1 MKGRA
6 LPLWVLSAILAT
18 ALYLVLTRSG
28 APPPPGNSSAS
39 GKISANA
46 PPPERPSTA
55 RARRVASLSPAIT
68 DTIVALGAQ
77 SSLVLVSD
85 YCRIEQLP
93 RGGTI
98 ISPRFERL
106 ASVQPDLILA
116 THVAGSPDRDLS
128 RIAPLLSLSWL
139 TLDEVARSIRRVG
152 DVLEKKQEA
161 EALARRMEGELAPRD
176 APDAPRVLLLLGP
189 LGEERIG
196 YYYVRNESLHGRL
209 LTASGY
215 RNAMGT
221 KVHPGQ
227 PHLSVEQLLGVDPD
241 VILVLQEV
249 EGDGSMPLA
258 PLTPLSAV
266 RQGRTGTLSKPGILS
281 MGPDLLENR
290 SVVEEKLDRMLQE
303 HPL

>member
-1 MKGRA
+1 VKGRA
-6 LPLWVLSAILAT
+6 LPFWVLSAFLAT
-18 ALYLVLTRSG
+18 ALYLVLTRAG
-28 APPPPGNSSAS
+28 APSSSAS
-39 GKISANA
+39 SGKITSNA
-46 PPPERPSTA
+46 PPEQGPSAA

-68 DTIVALGAQ
+68 DTIVALGGQ
-77 SSLVLVSD
+77 GSLVLVSD
-85 YCRIEQLP
+85 YCRSAHLP

-128 RIAPLLSLSWL
+128 RIAPLLSVPWL
-139 TLDEVARSIRRVG
+139 TLDEVAGSIRRVG

-161 EALARRMEGELAPRD
+161 EALARRMESELAPRD
-176 APDAPRVLLLLGP
+176 APGAPRVLLLLGP

-221 KVHPGQ
+221 EVHPGQ
-227 PHLSVEQLLGVDPD
+227 PHLSVEQLLGVNPD

-249 EGDGSMPLA
+249 DSHGPLPLA
-258 PLTPLSAV
+258 ALTPLAAV
-266 RQGRTGTLSKPGILS
+266 RQGRTSTLSKPGILS

-290 SVVEEKLDRMLQE
+290 SIVEATLDRMLE
-303 HPL
+303 DHPL